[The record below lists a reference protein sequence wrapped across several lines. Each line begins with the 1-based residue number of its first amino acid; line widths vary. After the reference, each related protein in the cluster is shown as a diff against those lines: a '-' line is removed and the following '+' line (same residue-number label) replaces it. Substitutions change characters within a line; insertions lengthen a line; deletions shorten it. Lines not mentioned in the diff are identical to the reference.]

1 MLPVNG
7 RKESDILMKG
17 LILSGGKGT
26 RLLPLTY
33 RRAKQLI
40 PVANEPVLFR
50 VIRAIRD
57 AGIHDIGIVVGDTA
71 AEIRE
76 AVGDGARW
84 GVNISYIAQ
93 SAPAGLAHAV
103 KESLPFLGDDRFV
116 MFLGDNVIQGG
127 ISPLIRQF
135 ASSNWNS
142 QIVLKRVPNPQQFGV
157 AQLNGDGSIQRL
169 IEKPKDP
176 PSDLALVGI
185 YMFDQHIREAV
196 HAITP
201 SARGE
206 LEITDAIQWLVDHG
220 YAVHPYVHEGWW
232 IDTGK
237 MADMLTAN
245 AHVLEEITPRL
256 EGTVDEASMVDSR
269 VTVEKGAQIINSV
282 VRGPTIIGE
291 NTRILNSYVG
301 PFTSIYYNVTIE
313 NSEIEH
319 TIVLEN
325 SRIINVG
332 ARIQDSLIGRN
343 VFVTHTDRKPRSINL
358 NLGDYSQIDLV

>member
-1 MLPVNG
+1 
-7 RKESDILMKG
+7 MKG
-17 LILSGGKGT
+17 LILAGGKGT

-57 AGIHDIGIVVGDTA
+57 AGIAEIGIVVGDTA

-84 GVNISYIAQ
+84 GVQITYIEQ

-103 KESLPFLGDDRFV
+103 KESLPFLGDERFV

-127 ISPLIRQF
+127 ISPLIQQF
-135 ASSNWNS
+135 ANSNWNS

-157 AQLNGDGSIQRL
+157 AELNGDGSIKRL
-169 IEKPKDP
+169 VEKPKNP

-185 YMFDQHIREAV
+185 YMFDGHIREAV
-196 HAITP
+196 HAIRP
-201 SARGE
+201 SFRGE
-206 LEITDAIQWLVDHG
+206 LEITDAIQWLVEHG

-237 MADMLTAN
+237 MADMLSAN
-245 AHVLEEITPRL
+245 DHVLEELMPRL
-256 EGTVDEASMVDSR
+256 EGTIDEASQIDSR
-269 VTVEKGAQIINSV
+269 VTVEKDAQIINST

-291 NTRILNSYVG
+291 GTRIVNSYIG
-301 PFTSIYYNVTIE
+301 PFTSIYHSVTVE

-319 TIVLEN
+319 TIVLEHC
-325 SRIINVG
+325 RILNVG

-343 VFVTHTDRKPRSINL
+343 TFITQSDRKPKSINL